1 MLTTESTTIGYRHSN
16 YSKSFSYFFLFLLV
30 GEVCGKM
37 RCNKRKYVGYERNI
51 EHKIR
56 FSSINLNF
64 LGQIISTSEFKRY
77 FEMILMNVSVQKAE
91 GGDLREGERC
101 GSV

>member
-1 MLTTESTTIGYRHSN
+1 MQR
-16 YSKSFSYFFLFLLV
+16 
-30 GEVCGKM
+30 
-37 RCNKRKYVGYERNI
+37 NKRKYERYERNI

-64 LGQIISTSEFKRY
+64 LGQIISISEFKRY

>member
-1 MLTTESTTIGYRHSN
+1 
-16 YSKSFSYFFLFLLV
+16 
-30 GEVCGKM
+30 M

-51 EHKIR
+51 EHEIR

-64 LGQIISTSEFKRY
+64 LGQIISISEFKRH

>member
-1 MLTTESTTIGYRHSN
+1 M
-16 YSKSFSYFFLFLLV
+16 

-37 RCNKRKYVGYERNI
+37 RCNERKYVRCERNI
-51 EHKIR
+51 EHEIR

-64 LGQIISTSEFKRY
+64 LGQIISISEFKRY

>member
-1 MLTTESTTIGYRHSN
+1 
-16 YSKSFSYFFLFLLV
+16 
-30 GEVCGKM
+30 M
-37 RCNKRKYVGYERNI
+37 RCNERKYVRYERNI

-64 LGQIISTSEFKRY
+64 LGQIISISEFKRY

-91 GGDLREGERC
+91 GEDLREGERC